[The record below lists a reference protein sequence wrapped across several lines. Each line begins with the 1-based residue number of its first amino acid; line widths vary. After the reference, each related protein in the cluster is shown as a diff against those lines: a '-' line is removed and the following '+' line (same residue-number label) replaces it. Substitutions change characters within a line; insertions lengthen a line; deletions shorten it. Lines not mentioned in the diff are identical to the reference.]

1 MSGKPGSSGR
11 RPGFKHSDDTKRK
24 IADSLRG
31 TPLSEARRDNIA
43 QAKAM
48 YDLDE
53 KCVRRFEELKANYP
67 DQEEFFEENEA
78 DLLFAMRDVR
88 TEKELSDIR
97 KNVENAVLRPEEPYQ
112 YSSSSCYAAEDAM
125 IALLDFKR
133 YIQKL
138 H

>member
-1 MSGKPGSSGR
+1 M
-11 RPGFKHSDDTKRK
+11 
-24 IADSLRG
+24 
-31 TPLSEARRDNIA
+31 
-43 QAKAM
+43 M

-78 DLLFAMRDVR
+78 DLLFAMRDLR
-88 TEKELSDIR
+88 TEKELGDIR
-97 KNVENAVLRPEEPYQ
+97 KHVENAILRQDEPYQ